1 MGKKSRAK
9 SGKRAKA
16 GKGEPSFWMI
26 TAIISLILLVGFI
39 GKTIYEK
46 TTYSSGPKLSPATDI
61 QPVAA
66 PAAGP
71 AAAPAAGPLESKVL
85 QVASNFRCACGEC
98 GELQLAEC
106 LCTTPRGAV
115 EEKAFIRGKLEEGLS
130 VPQVIDLVDKKY
142 GHRNT

>member
-16 GKGEPSFWMI
+16 GRGEPSFWMI

-39 GKTIYEK
+39 VKTIYEK
-46 TTYSSGPKLSPATDI
+46 TSYSSGPKLSPATVI

-71 AAAPAAGPLESKVL
+71 LESEVL

-98 GELQLAEC
+98 GELPLAEC
-106 LCTTPRGAV
+106 TCTTPRGAV
-115 EEKAFIRGKLEEGLS
+115 EEKAFIRGKLKEGLS
-130 VPQVIDLVDKKY
+130 AAQVIELVDKKY
-142 GHRNT
+142 GHRMT

>member
-9 SGKRAKA
+9 SGNGPKA
-16 GKGEPSFWMI
+16 GRGRGEPSFWMI
-26 TAIISLILLVGFI
+26 TAIISLILLVGLI
-39 GKTIYEK
+39 VKTVYEK
-46 TTYSSGPKLSPATDI
+46 TSYSSGPKLSPATVL

-71 AAAPAAGPLESKVL
+71 LESEVL

-98 GELQLAEC
+98 GELPLAEC
-106 LCTTPRGAV
+106 TCTTPRGAV
-115 EEKAFIRGKLEEGLS
+115 EEKAFIRGKLKEGLS

-142 GHRNT
+142 GHRIT

>member
-16 GKGEPSFWMI
+16 GRGEPSFWMI

-39 GKTIYEK
+39 VKTIYEK
-46 TTYSSGPKLSPATDI
+46 TSYSSGPKLSPARVI

-71 AAAPAAGPLESKVL
+71 LESEVL

-98 GELQLAEC
+98 GELPLAEC
-106 LCTTPRGAV
+106 TCTTPRGAV
-115 EEKAFIRGKLEEGLS
+115 EEKAFIRGKLKEGLS
-130 VPQVIDLVDKKY
+130 AAQVIELVDKKY
-142 GHRNT
+142 GHRMT

>member
-9 SGKRAKA
+9 CGKRAKA

-26 TAIISLILLVGFI
+26 AAIVSIILLVGFI

-46 TTYSSGPKLSPATDI
+46 TAYSSGPKLSPATDL

-66 PAAGP
+66 P
-71 AAAPAAGPLESKVL
+71 AAAPAAGPLEGRVL

-106 LCTTPRGAV
+106 LCTAPRGAV